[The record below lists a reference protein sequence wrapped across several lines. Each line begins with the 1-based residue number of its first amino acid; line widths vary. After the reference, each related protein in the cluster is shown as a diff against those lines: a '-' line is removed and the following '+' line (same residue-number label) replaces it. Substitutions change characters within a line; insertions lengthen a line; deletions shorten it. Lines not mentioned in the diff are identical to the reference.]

1 MESIIL
7 DTNVLSELMRPEPER
22 AVMEWFAGRTGISFY
37 VTAITEAEIL
47 LGIALLP
54 AGKRRTALAEA
65 AETMFRVDF
74 AGRSLPF
81 DTACVAQYAAIVAGR
96 RRAGFSITTEDAQIA
111 SIALCNSYAL
121 ATRNV
126 RDFLHIDGL
135 GLLNPWEVGAG
146 SGLKE

>member
-7 DTNVLSELMRPEPER
+7 DTNVLSELMRPEPDR
-22 AVMEWFAGRTGISFY
+22 AVMKWFAGHTGVSFY
-37 VTAITEAEIL
+37 VTVITEAEIL

-54 AGKRRTALAEA
+54 AGRRRTALAEA
-65 AETMFRVDF
+65 AEIMFRVDF
-74 AGRSLPF
+74 AGRCLPF
-81 DTACVAQYAAIVAGR
+81 DTVCAAQYAAIVAGR

-111 SIALCNSYAL
+111 SIAMSNSHAL

-135 GLLNPWEVGAG
+135 RLLNPWEAAG
-146 SGLKE
+146 PGLKK

>member
-7 DTNVLSELMRPEPER
+7 DTSVLSELMRSEPER
-22 AVMEWFAGRTGISFY
+22 AVMEWFADRSGALFY

-65 AETMFRVDF
+65 AESMFRVDF

-81 DTACVAQYAAIVAGR
+81 DTVCAAQYAAIVAGR
-96 RRAGFSITTEDAQIA
+96 RGAGFSITTEDAQIA
-111 SIALCNSYAL
+111 SIALCNGYGL

-135 GLLNPWEVGAG
+135 VLLNPWGAV
-146 SGLKE
+146 

>member
-7 DTNVLSELMRPEPER
+7 DTNVLSELMRPKPER
-22 AVMEWFAGRTGISFY
+22 AVTEWFAGLTGVAFY

-54 AGKRRTALAEA
+54 EGKRRTALAEA

-74 AGRSLPF
+74 AGRCLPF
-81 DTACVAQYAAIVAGR
+81 DAHCAARYAAIVAGR

-111 SIALCNSYAL
+111 SIALNNGYAL
-121 ATRNV
+121 ATRNI

-135 GLLNPWEVGAG
+135 GLLNPWEGGADP
-146 SGLKE
+146 SLKE

>member
-22 AVMEWFAGRTGISFY
+22 VVMEWFAGRTGVSFY

-54 AGKRRTALAEA
+54 AGIRRTALAEA
-65 AETMFRVDF
+65 AETMFSADF
-74 AGRSLPF
+74 NGRCLPF
-81 DTACVAQYAAIVAGR
+81 DMVCATRYAAIVAGR

-111 SIALCNSYAL
+111 SIAVCNGYAL

-135 GLLNPWEVGAG
+135 GLLNPWEVAPAQA
-146 SGLKE
+146 